1 MENFSKE
8 KEMVRK
14 SNEMLEIKNLAIYMK
29 NIFAGLSVDLTQS
42 RKESVRLNIHQQNL
56 PKLKQKEKKDWEKKI
71 EHDTKELWDNTRKS
85 NVYIIQ
91 NLRRRKKRE
100 WLEKIFKR

>member
-29 NIFAGLSVDLTQS
+29 NIFAELSVDLT
-42 RKESVRLNIHQQNL
+42 
-56 PKLKQKEKKDWEKKI
+56 
-71 EHDTKELWDNTRKS
+71 
-85 NVYIIQ
+85 
-91 NLRRRKKRE
+91 
-100 WLEKIFKR
+100 